1 LAGSIWNSTLESYTR
16 AGRVG
21 KAAIRGSVSAKKLG
35 RLISRGV
42 TRGVADVG
50 GAVLRTGA
58 GIGLTGLGLM
68 MWPRPVADATLSKEF
83 REAQTRALRALYPG
97 GTTGPVRY
105 DQDVEAFGG
114 QVPELLSEFGPVPD
128 YEEGPSPFREYLE
141 EQFGETPLGQ
151 AVIAARELF
160 RGPTDDELAAMGPEL
175 YEYTTPAAVEDDD
188 GGTPAAT
195 LPAPQN
201 VPTPRPR
208 GGAAVRRISTA
219 MQDPLA
225 KKLLIGAGVLAAVRG
240 ARRSGSSSS
249 SSSSGTPVVAPLT
262 ALNTTG
268 VSFLGGTGGGT
279 ITTGKSGC
287 SCKKPGP
294 KRRCLERGP
303 VAWRSG
309 RFKGRNAGTKCIR
322 FAR

>member
-1 LAGSIWNSTLESYTR
+1 
-16 AGRVG
+16 
-21 KAAIRGSVSAKKLG
+21 
-35 RLISRGV
+35 
-42 TRGVADVG
+42 
-50 GAVLRTGA
+50 
-58 GIGLTGLGLM
+58 M

-83 REAQTRALRALYPG
+83 RDAQTRALRALYPG

-114 QVPELLSEFGPVPD
+114 QVPELLPEFGPVP
-128 YEEGPSPFREYLE
+128 EAVEPTPFGRRVLETVGAFGPEWLQEQLAKYDLE
-141 EQFGETPLGQ
+141 RT
-151 AVIAARELF
+151 REL
-160 RGPTDDELAAMGPEL
+160 EGPEL
-175 YEYTTPAAVEDDD
+175 YEYTTPAAVDDVDDD

-195 LPAPQN
+195 LPVPQS

-240 ARRSGSSSS
+240 ARRSGSSS